1 MLSIIEQIQQD
12 VTYSERTQ
20 ISLSPTLRKVV
31 EKKRA
36 VTGESLS
43 EYIRG
48 ALKIRVKAEESE
60 YKERMSAVKTFVG
73 AGKVK
78 KHKYWNTDKKIENW
92 QRMLRRD
99 NRY

>member
-36 VTGESLS
+36 ATGESLS

-48 ALKIRVKAEESE
+48 ALKIRVNAEESE
-60 YKERMSAVKTFVG
+60 YKDRMSAVKAFVG
-73 AGKVK
+73 AGKGK